1 MASARHIGVL
11 VLLALASRY
20 ATAAPRSIIV
30 TGDRVCL
37 RARPSLES
45 EIVGQVMTGDL
56 LTTPDDETTE
66 DWVRVVAPPSV
77 DLWVYSEL
85 IRDGRITVNKAQVR
99 GGQGLQFQRVGELIR
114 DTPVVTRGALGD
126 WTRIAPTSEC
136 YLWISREFTTSV
148 PSAADAPPPDAPPP
162 AVEPEPI
169 TVAAVPPPAPAPVE
183 EVVTPSV
190 PPAVPVALP
199 DEPAPAPALPEPRVV
214 VPPPQAPATPVP
226 VAPPAPAVIPPSA
239 ITLPGLPPQLAG
251 YTPDARRPQN
261 RQVRFSGRLERIP
274 YAKGPG
280 YSGYQLVAN
289 TPRHVCSEPV
299 CRLIGLEGQLKAL
312 VGCQVEVQG
321 AVWHLA
327 GEPVPVLDV
336 RRLLTLEP
344 PP

>member
-1 MASARHIGVL
+1 M
-11 VLLALASRY
+11 
-20 ATAAPRSIIV
+20 
-30 TGDRVCL
+30 
-37 RARPSLES
+37 PSNR
-45 EIVGQVMTGDL
+45 Q
-56 LTTPDDETTE
+56 
-66 DWVRVVAPPSV
+66 
-77 DLWVYSEL
+77 
-85 IRDGRITVNKAQVR
+85 
-99 GGQGLQFQRVGELIR
+99 
-114 DTPVVTRGALGD
+114 
-126 WTRIAPTSEC
+126 
-136 YLWISREFTTSV
+136 
-148 PSAADAPPPDAPPP
+148 ADH
-162 AVEPEPI
+162 
-169 TVAAVPPPAPAPVE
+169 
-183 EVVTPSV
+183 
-190 PPAVPVALP
+190 
-199 DEPAPAPALPEPRVV
+199 
-214 VPPPQAPATPVP
+214 
-226 VAPPAPAVIPPSA
+226 
-239 ITLPGLPPQLAG
+239 LPGLPPQLAG